1 MTMAF
6 GAESITL
13 KQNKV
18 VKTLKEHNAISSKS
32 AKDLNSLNIRHT
44 RTFNN
49 LVKQDVIRE
58 IDNKYYLDIKN
69 WENFRK
75 SFKRWFLI

>member
-1 MTMAF
+1 MAF

-18 VKTLKEHNAISSKS
+18 VKILKEHNAISSKT
-32 AKDLNSLNIRHT
+32 AKDLNSLNIPQTH
-44 RTFNN
+44 TFNN
-49 LVKQDVIRE
+49 LVKQGVIKK
-58 IDNKYYLDIKN
+58 IGNKYYLDIKN
-69 WENFRK
+69 WEKFRK

>member
-1 MTMAF
+1 MAF

-18 VKTLKEHNAISSKS
+18 VKTLKEHNAISSKT
-32 AKDLNSLNIRHT
+32 AKDLKSLNIRQTH
-44 RTFNN
+44 TFNN
-49 LVKQDVIRE
+49 LVKQGVIRK
-58 IDNKYYLDIKN
+58 IGNKYYLDIKN
-69 WENFRK
+69 WEKFRK